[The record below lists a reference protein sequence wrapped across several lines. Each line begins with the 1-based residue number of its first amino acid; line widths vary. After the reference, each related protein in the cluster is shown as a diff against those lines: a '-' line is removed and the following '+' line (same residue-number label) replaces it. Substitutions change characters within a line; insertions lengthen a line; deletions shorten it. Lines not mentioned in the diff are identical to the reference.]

1 MLKENVEFWT
11 NLDNKEF
18 PCWKTALGIT
28 FRFLGQGTPDLE
40 GIADELAPKTEIKDL
55 VVA

>member
-1 MLKENVEFWT
+1 MEFWT